1 MSGRLHTGRSD
12 WMWKSDEH
20 WVRVHL
26 LADAP
31 FPLFTIA
38 THLLVVGKEILD
50 VLEDF
55 AVLHFAILATLN
67 THANH
72 FGKTVRRGLVIRALS
87 SPPLCEPPLSV
98 GLSGVV
104 CQSPFVIV
112 EFNLAGVAEP
122 QVLVEFCSFVVRDWR
137 RLVLLVLVNLSFRTF
152 EFRSFLVRDP
162 LVWPVLVDLSFR
174 TFERLVRATLQLFE
188 TFPKVIRRHIFAHDR
203 NEHLIKSL
211 KIFKF

>member
-1 MSGRLHTGRSD
+1 MSSCLHTGRSD

-67 THANH
+67 THGNH
-72 FGKTVRRGLVIRALS
+72 LGKTIRRRLVIRALS
-87 SPPLCEPPLSV
+87 SPPLCELPLSV

-112 EFNLAGVAEP
+112 EFNLAGVAESW
-122 QVLVEFCSFVVRDWR
+122 VLVEFCVRDWR
-137 RLVLLVLVNLSFRTF
+137 RSVLPVLVNLSFRTF
-152 EFRSFLVRDP
+152 EFRSFLVRDWLP
-162 LVWPVLVDLSFR
+162 LIWPVLVNND
-174 TFERLVRATLQLFE
+174 
-188 TFPKVIRRHIFAHDR
+188 
-203 NEHLIKSL
+203 
-211 KIFKF
+211 